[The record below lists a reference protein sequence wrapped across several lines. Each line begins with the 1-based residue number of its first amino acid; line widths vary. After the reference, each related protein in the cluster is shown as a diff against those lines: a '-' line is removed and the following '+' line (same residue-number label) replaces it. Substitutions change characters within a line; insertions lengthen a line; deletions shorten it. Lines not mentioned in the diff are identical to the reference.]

1 MTPRTPRRGF
11 LQTTSAM
18 LVGLAAWPLSG
29 DAQSSM
35 VAGGNVDEQWLQGL
49 TGKHRQLFDVAT
61 LAAGRPLGRLANF
74 LDAYAEAYGTKDSD
88 VNAIFGVH
96 GGGLPLLLNDVIWSK
111 YEFGKRYAEI
121 DPQSGAPAVRNRWA
135 RESAASVAR
144 LRERGVRFIACQRSI
159 RRLSGE
165 LANGNVG
172 AEEVRLE
179 LLGNLL
185 PGVIPVPAM
194 IVAVNRA
201 HEAGLSYA
209 YIG

>member
-11 LQTTSAM
+11 LQAVAAM
-18 LVGLAAWPLSG
+18 LAGLGGLSG
-29 DAQSSM
+29 TVSAQESQAPG
-35 VAGGNVDEQWLQGL
+35 VPVDEQWLQGL
-49 TGKHRQLFDVAT
+49 TGKHRQMFDVAT
-61 LAAGRPLGRLANF
+61 SKDGRPLGRLANF
-74 LDAYAEAYGTKDSD
+74 LDAYAEAYGTTDSD

-96 GGGLPLLLNDVIWSK
+96 GNGLPLLLNDSIWAK
-111 YEFGKRYAEI
+111 YEFGKRYGEI
-121 DPQSGAPAVRNRWA
+121 DPQSGAPAVRNPWA
-135 RESAASVAR
+135 RGSASSVAR

-165 LANGNVG
+165 LATGGVK
-172 AEEVRLE
+172 ADDVRAE

-185 PGVIPVPAM
+185 PGVTPVPAM